1 MIGNQRRSPVD
12 HSTMTSTAAAASI
25 VSRPTTRRS
34 GVTRVVLGAGI
45 TLAMALGAVA
55 CGNDDDSA
63 SESGVAAGETS
74 GEPGVASAA
83 IGEQLSR
90 SQGCAGCHG
99 RDFGG
104 GAGPTWI
111 GLAGSEVLLAD
122 GTTVIADDEYLT
134 TAIADPSAQLVDGY
148 TLRMPANN
156 LTDAEIADIVAYINT
171 LADG

>member
-1 MIGNQRRSPVD
+1 
-12 HSTMTSTAAAASI
+12 MTSTPTISSVAG
-25 VSRPTTRRS
+25 RPPARRS
-34 GVTRVVLGAGI
+34 GFTRVVLGAGV
-45 TLAMALGAVA
+45 TLAMAFGAVA

-63 SESGVAAGETS
+63 AESGVASDEAS
-74 GEPGVASAA
+74 REPGVASAA

-122 GTTVIADDEYLT
+122 GTTVIADDEYLI